1 MLDNLNA
8 RQQEGDGQFTPSLET
23 RCPRLSSVGSAPNQ
37 AIYFES
43 GDEVTLFQAQTNTFP
58 VVEKHNDRYVLVKA
72 FAELT
77 DARLFI
83 EGTHYLIWYRAEFP

>member
-1 MLDNLNA
+1 MLDDLNA
-8 RQQEGDGQFTPSLET
+8 RQHELDDQFAPGSKYRCPTPSSPTE
-23 RCPRLSSVGSAPNQ
+23 CE